1 MWTVVKGRE
10 KQKPEAEIIL
20 RRLLRVFKDDG
31 INFEDGLG
39 NGKNGLTF
47 ATPKSSIASDM

>member
-1 MWTVVKGRE
+1 MR

-31 INFEDGLG
+31 INLEDGLG